1 MSPASWK
8 CSEEF
13 FSRQIRSRDPLKLG
27 FPNVWALRLVRDLL
41 RWDPG
46 DRLSVDDAL
55 RHPYFQPHKSVAL
68 SIRLD
73 PPPTKSDV
81 RGTFSNSMSEDER
94 GSKTVKVSVDI

>member
-55 RHPYFQPHKSVAL
+55 RHPYFQPHKS
-68 SIRLD
+68 
-73 PPPTKSDV
+73 
-81 RGTFSNSMSEDER
+81 
-94 GSKTVKVSVDI
+94 